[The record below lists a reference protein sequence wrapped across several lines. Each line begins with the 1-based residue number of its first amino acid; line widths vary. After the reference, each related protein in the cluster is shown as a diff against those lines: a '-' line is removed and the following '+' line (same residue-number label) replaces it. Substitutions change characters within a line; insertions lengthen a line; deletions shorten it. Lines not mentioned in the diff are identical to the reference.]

1 MRRSLAIVSARL
13 PMAAVL
19 LTWLCLG
26 EATYAARQPPLAFD
40 EEITVVSGGVV
51 NIALR
56 HFDPSAEIESRG
68 FSITEGPQEL
78 AFCGGSAGAQSCA
91 FAGSC
96 AFFTG
101 SFVGRT
107 ELRFRVSTRQASGAA
122 SVASLPGIITI
133 DVVESVDQ
141 PLAFPQTVRTVA
153 GAAVPINL
161 SGLGT
166 VGSELN
172 FEVTAGPV
180 SGVLS
185 ATAGSTED
193 AITYAPDAGFKGGR
207 PA

>member
-1 MRRSLAIVSARL
+1 
-13 PMAAVL
+13 MAAVL